1 MREAQIIMPRD
12 NSQAIAHLR
21 LRLLDIFG
29 GYTQHEATGAWRA
42 PDGAVHYDNHLV
54 FTVASDGILWNGHNF
69 WLGPREELRSIC
81 RDIGREAHQQ
91 CVYLRGFD
99 GEVELVNCQ

>member
-12 NSQAIAHLR
+12 CAQAIAHLR
-21 LRLLDIFG
+21 TRLLDTFG

-42 PDGAVHYDNHLV
+42 PDGKAHYDHHHV
-54 FTVASDGILWNGHNF
+54 FTVADIATPYDLNC
-69 WLGPREELRSIC
+69 LRAIC
-81 RDIGREAHQQ
+81 RDIGREADQQ

-99 GEVELVNCQ
+99 GEVELVSCA